1 MPDQI
6 SDEARRAVNDALIN
20 SDSAVVAQLVDTA
33 NSSKQ
38 KRELLRKEKEEADRR
53 KKEEEEADRRKKEEE
68 EKSKKAS
75 AP

>member
-6 SDEARRAVNDALIN
+6 SDEARRVVNDALVN
-20 SDSAVVAQLVDTA
+20 SGSAAVAQLVDNA

-38 KRELLRKEKEEADRR
+38 KREALRKMK
-53 KKEEEEADRRKKEEE
+53 EEADRRKKEEE